1 MSQLFTSG
9 GQTIGASA
17 SASVFL
23 INIQGWFPLGLTG
36 LISLQSKG
44 FSGVFSSTT
53 IWKHQ
58 FFSAQ
63 LPLWPNSHVLL
74 SVKAEVLIKEWFQRS
89 QPLAFAHTYK
99 MLIFLT
105 WTVWF
110 SLINSNLLK
119 LWLLG
124 LCYQNS
130 YIYWFLH
137 SLFRVNAFSSV
148 LSYLNKNLKLQTL
161 ETLECHSS
169 WTDCVIALGS
179 WTDRAIALRSRTDH
193 VIALRQTSV
202 TAPCYRYILSREKS
216 ILDV

>member
-105 WTVWF
+105 WAVWF
-110 SLINSNLLK
+110 SLINSNFLK

-148 LSYLNKNLKLQTL
+148 PSYLNKNLKRQTL

-169 WTDCVIALGS
+169 WTDCV
-179 WTDRAIALRSRTDH
+179 IALRSRTDH